1 MGYITHAPQGAISL
15 RVSARY
21 LLNQWGHLRGLLA
34 MLVGLSSLQATTVT
48 PPEFSQLVN
57 EADYVVRA
65 VVKGVT
71 VVEKA
76 NPGKRTLPY
85 SMVELEVKQVIVGT
99 PPSPVILEVLGGKV
113 GEREMYIE
121 GAPRFTVGEEAI
133 FFVQGNRTQIFP
145 LARMMHGLYPILK
158 DKVTGRE
165 FVARSNGEPMSDASE
180 VSQPLHRESEPAA
193 GLARTA
199 KTTLAPDDFVSQ
211 IRLAAKAPPK
221 REK

>member
-99 PPSPVILEVLGGKV
+99 PPSPVILEVLGGKID
-113 GEREMYIE
+113 GREMYIE

-145 LARMMHGLYPILK
+145 LVRMMHGLYPIK
-158 DKVTGRE
+158 KSTDTGRE
-165 FVARSNGEPMSDASE
+165 YVTRSDGEPMKSTVE
-180 VSQPLHRESEPAA
+180 VQRALHREDTNGNDPLATEALALSPESFVTQIRSAA
-193 GLARTA
+193 GGA
-199 KTTLAPDDFVSQ
+199 KSH
-211 IRLAAKAPPK
+211 AK
-221 REK
+221 